1 MNKTVFNDPAEIT
14 DTRRKDASSLSDLP
28 PGLLSD
34 PLSDPLSDLPPGLL
48 SDPLS
53 DLLPDLLS
61 DNNTYI
67 KKT

>member
-34 PLSDPLSDLPPGLL
+34 PLSDLPPGLL